1 MNKFFGDLLRQELVQ
16 FIDRSELLR
25 RRAESSGS
33 RRLSS
38 ASAGLA
44 NDNNV
49 PISGAEFTWG
59 DS

>member
-1 MNKFFGDLLRQELVQ
+1 MNKFFGDLLRRELVQ

-33 RRLSS
+33 RRLSTS
-38 ASAGLA
+38 SDVA
-44 NDNNV
+44 NNV
-49 PISGAEFTWG
+49 KIPVFAAKVMWG